1 MFQGKPFPVGAV
13 AYVYLHSSLIT
24 PRTHNM
30 KFKPSFT
37 LLLGLVFLTA
47 QVQAQLF
54 VEKQSRHRFAQL
66 NFGLDYQT
74 SIGGQTQFLNAQNQI
89 ASFDLGQTHKA
100 RLLIGGTHFWGHAD
114 IYLAIPLGSPSFSE
128 SGQEALYLSGVET
141 AFKYYPWRIKHNQ
154 IRPFIGFSLDPFYFE
169 QDNDLLPFG
178 DGPELNHTSLPLL
191 TGITF
196 NSKGHLL
203 EAGLLWNYNNEQDYY
218 ISQDVQTQIQT
229 PPLYLNVS
237 YRYMIDTTVPAEPDW
252 ESGRTAKVTKILA
265 DKGRLNDFYIGLG
278 MSSAF
283 WLGRSSYN
291 DEARPYINQ
300 YSTSIM
306 PDFALGYYLHRP
318 DISIST
324 SYRAY
329 GTSTFSYGANQSLRR
344 QSLALEATKILFDY
358 HGFTPFIGPVVSYE
372 RLKFKESFERQL
384 TQDIEDTRISYGLTF
399 GWDIRPNRIQAFI
412 LRTNLRWYPDLQ
424 LEVVEGQKIS
434 FNNIEFNF
442 IQLVLFPD
450 RMF

>member
-1 MFQGKPFPVGAV
+1 MQPKRF
-13 AYVYLHSSLIT
+13 LLTLI
-24 PRTHNM
+24 
-30 KFKPSFT
+30 
-37 LLLGLVFLTA
+37 GLTFLFV

-66 NFGLDYQT
+66 TFGLDYQS
-74 SIGGQTQFLNAQNQI
+74 SIGGQTRFLNTQNELGT
-89 ASFDLGQTHKA
+89 FDLGQTRKA

-114 IYLAIPLGSPSFSE
+114 IYIAIPLGNPSFSAN
-128 SGQEALYLSGVET
+128 GQDVFYQSGVET
-141 AFKYYPWRIKHNQ
+141 AFKYYPWRIKHNA
-154 IRPFIGFSLDPFYFE
+154 IRPFIGLSLAPFYFE
-169 QDNDLLPFG
+169 QDNDLFPFG

-191 TGITF
+191 TGITY
-196 NSKGHLL
+196 NNKGHLL

-218 ISQDVQTQIQT
+218 ISQDIQTQVET

-252 ESGRTAKVTKILA
+252 ESGRTAKVTEILA
-265 DKGRLNDFYIGLG
+265 EKGRLNDFYIGLG

-283 WLGRSSYN
+283 WLGESSYN
-291 DEARPYINQ
+291 EQTRPYINK

-306 PDFALGYYLHRP
+306 PDFAVGYYLHRP
-318 DISIST
+318 DISISA

-344 QSLALEATKILFDY
+344 QSLGLEATKILFDY

-372 RLKFKESFERQL
+372 RLRFKEAFERQL
-384 TQDIEDTRISYGLTF
+384 IHDIEDTRITYGLTF

-412 LRTNLRWYPDLQ
+412 LRTNLRWYPDLK
-424 LEVVEGQKIS
+424 LEVSEGKNIS

-442 IQLVLFPD
+442 IQLILFPD
-450 RMF
+450 RIF